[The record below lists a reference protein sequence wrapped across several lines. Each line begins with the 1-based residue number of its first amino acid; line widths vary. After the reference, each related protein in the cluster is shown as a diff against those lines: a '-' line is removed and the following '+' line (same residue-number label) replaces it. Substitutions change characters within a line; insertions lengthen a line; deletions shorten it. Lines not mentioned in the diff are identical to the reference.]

1 MVLTQEDDVLKIY
14 LTKGYFEAERNP
26 VELVEKLASF
36 CGMDDRKDSKYLLL
50 IVLTESNHA
59 RIATELD
66 NHGIPSLLE
75 GDGDGDDDDE
85 LNSSGSARNGKR
97 REGDVGNSTN
107 DLDGAQGFFMET
119 ITIISSQ
126 SFGGGGFDEM
136 RDDDEETLVDES
148 DFDPAAGD
156 DLAGNGFRIFAF
168 GSNRSR
174 YVQSRVDDAIDE
186 ELAFQGELQ
195 VRKPVY
201 RTPIYAIIY

>member
-1 MVLTQEDDVLKIY
+1 VVLTQEDDVLKIY
-14 LTKGYFEAERNP
+14 LTKSYFEAERNP

-59 RIATELD
+59 QIAVELD

-75 GDGDGDDDDE
+75 EGDGDGDGDGNDE
-85 LNSSGSARNGKR
+85 LNPSGSARNGKR
-97 REGDVGNSTN
+97 REGGVGNSAN
-107 DLDGAQGFFMET
+107 DLDGAQGFFVET

-126 SFGGGGFDEM
+126 SFGEGGFDEV

-174 YVQSRVDDAIDE
+174 YVQSRVDDAIEE

-195 VRKPVY
+195 VRKTCSPNTY
-201 RTPIYAIIY
+201 